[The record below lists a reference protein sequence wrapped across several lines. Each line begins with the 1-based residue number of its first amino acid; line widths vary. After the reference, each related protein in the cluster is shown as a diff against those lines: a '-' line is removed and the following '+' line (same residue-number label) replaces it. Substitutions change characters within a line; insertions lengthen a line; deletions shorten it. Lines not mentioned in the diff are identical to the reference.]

1 MKRYLTILASAAALC
16 VPAAALAADATP
28 NASQLALQTCKT
40 QQASLTAAAFK
51 LLYPTARGNS
61 TFGKC
66 VSTARHIAQS
76 QLQNAAEQ
84 CKAESTDANFA
95 ATHSGSTFAQ
105 VYGNAKGKNADAN
118 AMGKCVSTKAH
129 AANDA
134 RTQAVVN
141 AAKFCKNARTANAA
155 SFATTYGSFGACVS
169 QKTKSS

>member
-16 VPAAALAADATP
+16 IPAAALAADATP
-28 NASQLALQTCKT
+28 NASQLALQSCKT
-40 QQASLTAAAFK
+40 QQATLAPSVFK
-51 LLYPTARGNS
+51 ATYP

-66 VSTARHIAQS
+66 VSKAMHSAQS
-76 QLQNAAEQ
+76 AIQNAAEQ

-169 QKTKSS
+169 QKTKSA